1 MNEVPAMATPVLS
14 VQNISVAFQDVQVL
28 TQVLNGVSFD
38 IGRSRITAIVGES
51 GSGKTTLGQ
60 SIIGLLPSN
69 ARLTSGSMHFQD
81 RADSGANAIDL
92 ARLTQTG
99 APYRALRGGRIGM
112 VFQEPTAA
120 LSPVYT
126 IGNLLCESLRAHEQV
141 TRASALA
148 QAEAMLAR
156 VGFDKPAEALHRY
169 PFELS
174 GGLRQR
180 AMIAAALMCKP
191 SLLIADEPTS
201 ALDVTV
207 QALLLKLI
215 RDLCDEF
222 GMSVLLITHDL
233 GVVATVADDVVVLY
247 RGEVMERGSTR
258 ELLKAPLHQYLKA
271 LLKAGPTLTGPQ
283 SETLTP
289 LRPIAAPSGDFRKHW
304 GRELG
309 LGQMGQPL
317 LTLNSIVKR
326 FPVRANAFANK
337 QAQQTSTLAVNHIS
351 LTIRRGECLG
361 LVGESGCGKTTLCRI
376 LMRIISPDQGTIEFH
391 DSDRVTNILSLNSH
405 SLKKLRQRIQYVFQD
420 PFSSLNP
427 RQTIRE
433 VLTEPFEIHGLG
445 SSSERTIWAS
455 ELMILVGLEPG
466 MLDRFPNAFSGGQRQ
481 RIAIARALALR
492 PDLLIC
498 DEPVSALDVSIQA
511 QILNLLS
518 DLKRSLGLTYL
529 FVSHNL
535 AVVRH
540 IADRVAVMC
549 SGRIVEQ
556 APVETL
562 FSDPRHPYTKAL
574 MAAAPEPDPDRKL
587 DLKVL
592 LDGRASDPEAWDP
605 PFRLLQDAVAR
616 YEDVGEDHIVA
627 IA

>member
-1 MNEVPAMATPVLS
+1 
-14 VQNISVAFQDVQVL
+14 
-28 TQVLNGVSFD
+28 
-38 IGRSRITAIVGES
+38 
-51 GSGKTTLGQ
+51 
-60 SIIGLLPSN
+60 
-69 ARLTSGSMHFQD
+69 
-81 RADSGANAIDL
+81 
-92 ARLTQTG
+92 
-99 APYRALRGGRIGM
+99 
-112 VFQEPTAA
+112 
-120 LSPVYT
+120 
-126 IGNLLCESLRAHEQV
+126 LLCESLRAHEQV
-141 TRASALA
+141 TRAGALV

-247 RGEVMERGSTR
+247 RGEVMERGSMR
-258 ELLKAPLHQYLKA
+258 ELLKAPLHPYLKA
-271 LLKAGPTLTGPQ
+271 LLRAGPTLTGPQ
-283 SETLTP
+283 SEMLTP
-289 LRPIAAPSGDFRKHW
+289 LRPIAAPSEEFRKHW

-309 LGQMGQPL
+309 AGQAGQPL
-317 LTLNSIVKR
+317 LTLDSIVKR

-351 LTIRRGECLG
+351 LSIRRGECLG

-376 LMRIISPDQGTIEFH
+376 LMRIVSPDQGTIEFH
-391 DSDRVTNILSLNSH
+391 DSDRVTNILSLNGGG
-405 SLKKLRQRIQYVFQD
+405 LKRLRQRIQYVFQD

-433 VLTEPFEIHGLG
+433 ILTEPFEIHGLG
-445 SSSERTIWAS
+445 TSIERTTWAS
-455 ELMILVGLEPG
+455 ELITLVGLEPG

-592 LDGRASDPEAWDP
+592 LDGRASDPKAWPP
-605 PFRLLQDAVAR
+605 PFQLLQDAVAR